1 MNGYQAKKYAGGD
14 LEVYKKTLSL
24 TDEQKD
30 VIVGTLLGD
39 STMGLR
45 QQKKL
50 YSIKFEQKGESKAYI
65 NHLYEIMEPYVGTPP
80 AKNFCRKKTSFFKSD
95 GIKSFWFRTYRHD
108 HFIFY
113 FNLFYTIEV
122 KNGKKVAVKIV
133 PKNIHKLL
141 NARVLAYWFMDD
153 GTLTGYGANYYLN
166 TQGFKKHEIER
177 LCDALKTC
185 FGIKSAIHKDK
196 ERWRIYINAESNDL
210 FESLIMPYLQPTFFY
225 KLRQKP

>member
-1 MNGYQAKKYAGGD
+1 MNRYQPKNYKNYAGGQLD
-14 LEVYKKTLSL
+14 RYKKTLSL
-24 TDEQKD
+24 TEEQKD

-45 QQKKL
+45 KGKKI
-50 YSIKFEQKGESKAYI
+50 YSIKFEQQRESEAYV
-65 NHLYEIMEPYVGTPP
+65 NHLYEIMEPYVGTRP
-80 AKNFCRKKTSFFKSD
+80 AIRKKKNSD
-95 GIKSFWFRTYRHD
+95 EIQSFWFRTYRHG

-113 FNLFYTIEV
+113 FNLFYNIEA
-122 KNGKKVAVKIV
+122 KDGKKVAVKIV

-153 GTLTGYGANYYLN
+153 GTLTGSGANYSFN
-166 TQGFKKHEIER
+166 TQGFEKHEVKI

-196 ERWRIYINAESNDL
+196 DRWRIYINVESYDL
-210 FESLIMPYLQPTFFY
+210 FESLIMPYLQTTFFY